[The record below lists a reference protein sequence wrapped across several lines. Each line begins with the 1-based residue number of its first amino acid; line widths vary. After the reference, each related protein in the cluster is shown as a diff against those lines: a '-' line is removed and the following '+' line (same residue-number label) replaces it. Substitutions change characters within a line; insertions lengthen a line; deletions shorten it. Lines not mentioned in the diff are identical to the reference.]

1 MSVLP
6 LKLFLNAFVIKRQ
19 LLLKKI
25 MVLNYRI
32 VYIMKGRI
40 EDLKIQ
46 IIICV
51 LTRTA
56 VVTVLLNEP
65 VEIPRRFCKT
75 K

>member
-1 MSVLP
+1 
-6 LKLFLNAFVIKRQ
+6 
-19 LLLKKI
+19 
-25 MVLNYRI
+25 
-32 VYIMKGRI
+32 MKGRI
-40 EDLKIQ
+40 EDLKNQ

-51 LTRTA
+51 QARTA